1 MLESSSPT
9 TAEGATDP
17 GAGPGAAT
25 GALSVAHADGRS
37 CAEVDAE
44 LSQLRRDLWGAR
56 DAAIGAEAEAATLRV
71 RNKDLEVTIG
81 QINQLLID
89 QEQVVRVLARIRSHR
104 LVKGAAR
111 AARSVVGTPA
121 PTEPPD

>member
-9 TAEGATDP
+9 AAEGPRD
-17 GAGPGAAT
+17 
-25 GALSVAHADGRS
+25 LDAHHGLHPDGRT

-44 LSQLRRDLWGAR
+44 LAQLRRDLWGAR

-81 QINQLLID
+81 QINQLLIE
-89 QEQVVRVLARIRSHR
+89 QEQVVRLLARIRSHR
-104 LVKGAAR
+104 YVKAAAR
-111 AARSVVGTPA
+111 LARSVVGTPA
-121 PTEPPD
+121 GPDGPA